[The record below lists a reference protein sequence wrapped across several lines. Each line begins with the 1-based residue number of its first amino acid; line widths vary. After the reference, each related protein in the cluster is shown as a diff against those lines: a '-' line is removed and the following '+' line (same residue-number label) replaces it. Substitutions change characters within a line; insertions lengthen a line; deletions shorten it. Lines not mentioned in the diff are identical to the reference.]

1 MINPNV
7 LPLEKVRNPRDIGGY
22 VGYQGRKVKMHRLI
36 RSGKISNI
44 TSKDKKFLLDYGLT
58 KIIDLRSPLECH
70 KMPDSQ
76 IPGVEHLDISIA
88 EDDNTN
94 GGKKDLDKVFATY
107 RKDQYAGF
115 KMMCDRYRSHVVKEH
130 AQNSLHKILEVLANT
145 KEGAILYHCSEG
157 KDRTGIVTVMI
168 LYILGVDME
177 TIRQDYLYSNYMLNT
192 KEGAIL
198 YHCSEGKD
206 RTGIVTVMILYILGV
221 DMETIRQDYLYSNYM
236 LDGYRAKRDRII
248 QEKGGN
254 LCLRANM
261 RILGSVSDAFLDT
274 SLIAIEK
281 EFGGLDN
288 YLREKICLTL
298 Q

>member
-1 MINPNV
+1 MLFGFFIKKMNRKEVKRMINPNV
-7 LPLEKVRNPRDIGGY
+7 LSLEKVRNPRDIGGY

-44 TSKDKKFLLDYGLT
+44 TSKDEKFLLDYGLT

-115 KMMCDRYRSHVVKEH
+115 RMMCDRYRSHVIKEH
-130 AQNSLHKILEVLANT
+130 AQNSLHQILEVLA
-145 KEGAILYHCSEG
+145 
-157 KDRTGIVTVMI
+157 
-168 LYILGVDME
+168 
-177 TIRQDYLYSNYMLNT
+177 NT

-288 YLREKICLTL
+288 YLREKIGLTPQL
-298 Q
+298 RDALRELYLED

>member
-1 MINPNV
+1 MVNPVV
-7 LPLEKVRNPRDIGGY
+7 LPLEKVRNPRDLGGY

-44 TSKDKKFLLDYGLT
+44 TSKDEKFLLDYGLT
-58 KIIDLRSPLECH
+58 KIIDLRSPHECG
-70 KMPDSQ
+70 KMPDSE

-88 EDDNTN
+88 KDDNTN

-115 KMMCDRYRSHVVKEH
+115 RMMCDRYRSHVVKEH
-130 AQNSLHKILEVLANT
+130 AQNSLHQILEVLANT
-145 KEGAILYHCSEG
+145 EDGAVLYHCSEG

-177 TIRQDYLYSNYMLNT
+177 TIRQDYLYSNYMLN
-192 KEGAIL
+192 
-198 YHCSEGKD
+198 D
-206 RTGIVTVMILYILGV
+206 
-221 DMETIRQDYLYSNYM
+221 
-236 LDGYRAKRDRII
+236 YRAKRDRDIK
-248 QEKGGN
+248 EKGGN

-281 EFGGLDN
+281 EFGGIDN
-288 YLREKICLTL
+288 YLREKIGLTPQL
-298 Q
+298 QDALRELYLEDWRK

>member
-1 MINPNV
+1 MLFGFFIKKMNRKEVKRMINPNV
-7 LPLEKVRNPRDIGGY
+7 LSLEKVRNPRDIGGY

-44 TSKDKKFLLDYGLT
+44 TSKDEKFLLDYGLT

-177 TIRQDYLYSNYMLNT
+177 TIRQDYLYSNYML
-192 KEGAIL
+192 
-198 YHCSEGKD
+198 
-206 RTGIVTVMILYILGV
+206 
-221 DMETIRQDYLYSNYM
+221 
-236 LDGYRAKRDRII
+236 DGYRAKRDRII

-261 RILGSVSDAFLDT
+261 RILGSVSNAFLDT

-288 YLREKICLTL
+288 YLREKIGLTPQL
-298 Q
+298 RDALRELYLED

>member
-1 MINPNV
+1 MLFGFFIKKMNRKEVKRMINPNV
-7 LPLEKVRNPRDIGGY
+7 LSLEKVRNPRDIGGY

-44 TSKDKKFLLDYGLT
+44 TSKDEKFLLDYGLT

-94 GGKKDLDKVFATY
+94 GGKKDLDKIFATY

-130 AQNSLHKILEVLANT
+130 AQNSLHKILEVLA
-145 KEGAILYHCSEG
+145 
-157 KDRTGIVTVMI
+157 
-168 LYILGVDME
+168 
-177 TIRQDYLYSNYMLNT
+177 NT

-288 YLREKICLTL
+288 YLREKIGLTPQL
-298 Q
+298 RDALRELYLED

>member
-1 MINPNV
+1 MLFGFFIKKMNRKEVKRMINPNV
-7 LPLEKVRNPRDIGGY
+7 LSLEKVRNPRDIGGY

-44 TSKDKKFLLDYGLT
+44 TSKDEKFLLDYGLT

-177 TIRQDYLYSNYMLNT
+177 TIRQDYLYSNYML
-192 KEGAIL
+192 
-198 YHCSEGKD
+198 
-206 RTGIVTVMILYILGV
+206 
-221 DMETIRQDYLYSNYM
+221 
-236 LDGYRAKRDRII
+236 DGYRAKRDRII

-288 YLREKICLTL
+288 YLREKIGLTPQL
-298 Q
+298 RDALRELYLED

>member
-1 MINPNV
+1 MLFGFFIKKMNRKEVKRMINSNV

-44 TSKDKKFLLDYGLT
+44 TSKDEKFLLDYGLT
-58 KIIDLRSPLECH
+58 KIIDLRSQLECH

-177 TIRQDYLYSNYMLNT
+177 TIRQDYLYSN
-192 KEGAIL
+192 
-198 YHCSEGKD
+198 C
-206 RTGIVTVMILYILGV
+206 
-221 DMETIRQDYLYSNYM
+221 M

-288 YLREKICLTL
+288 YLREKIGLTPQL
-298 Q
+298 RDTLRELYLED

>member
-1 MINPNV
+1 MLFGFFIKKMNRKEVKRMINPNV

-44 TSKDKKFLLDYGLT
+44 TSKDEKFLLDYGLT

-177 TIRQDYLYSNYMLNT
+177 TIRQDYLYSNYML
-192 KEGAIL
+192 
-198 YHCSEGKD
+198 
-206 RTGIVTVMILYILGV
+206 
-221 DMETIRQDYLYSNYM
+221 
-236 LDGYRAKRDRII
+236 DGYRAKRDRII

-288 YLREKICLTL
+288 YLREKIGLTPQL
-298 Q
+298 RDALRELYLED

>member
-1 MINPNV
+1 MLFGFFIKKMNRKEVKRMINPNV
-7 LPLEKVRNPRDIGGY
+7 LSLEKVRNPRDIGGY

-44 TSKDKKFLLDYGLT
+44 TSKDEKFLLDYGLT

-76 IPGVEHLDISIA
+76 IHGVEHLDISIA

-94 GGKKDLDKVFATY
+94 GGKKDLDKIFATY

-130 AQNSLHKILEVLANT
+130 AQNSLHKILEVLA
-145 KEGAILYHCSEG
+145 
-157 KDRTGIVTVMI
+157 
-168 LYILGVDME
+168 
-177 TIRQDYLYSNYMLNT
+177 NT

-288 YLREKICLTL
+288 YLREKIGLTPQL
-298 Q
+298 RDALRELYLED